1 MYTCSTK
8 ISTESSEEFDRKI
21 SIEKKKR
28 VLMEESRSGSVAQ
41 SQETSMFATEDEE
54 NALSETRVSGNVAG
68 KTIILIHD
76 VIDTGRLLKTAV
88 EALKTAGATCIYVL
102 ATHGVFSAEALAIIV
117 SLDPKFVK
125 SVHVTNSIPQ
135 NISKAILKERLG
147 IIDVSALIAEIIR
160 RHHYCES
167 VSIVGG
173 EFKPNE
179 FKSEWVHID
188 DHHGKPMGIK
198 VDNTSLGQ
206 LGVHISQ
213 SNEVS
218 QRSDEDSNSASN
230 RPLQRVR
237 KGYRLSSKCWD

>member
-1 MYTCSTK
+1 M
-8 ISTESSEEFDRKI
+8 
-21 SIEKKKR
+21 
-28 VLMEESRSGSVAQ
+28 
-41 SQETSMFATEDEE
+41 
-54 NALSETRVSGNVAG
+54 
-68 KTIILIHD
+68 
-76 VIDTGRLLKTAV
+76 
-88 EALKTAGATCIYVL
+88 

-125 SVHVTNSIPQ
+125 SVNVTNSIPQ

-147 IIDVSALIAEIIR
+147 IIDVSGIHRSIEYNIKSILKKHHRFSTLNITKQILLNIALIAEIIR

-179 FKSEWVHID
+179 FKSEWVRID
-188 DHHGKPMGIK
+188 EHPGNSDVPMGIK
-198 VDNTSLGQ
+198 VDNNSVGQ

-213 SNEVS
+213 SNAVS

-230 RPLQRVR
+230 RPLARVR

>member
-1 MYTCSTK
+1 M
-8 ISTESSEEFDRKI
+8 
-21 SIEKKKR
+21 
-28 VLMEESRSGSVAQ
+28 
-41 SQETSMFATEDEE
+41 
-54 NALSETRVSGNVAG
+54 
-68 KTIILIHD
+68 
-76 VIDTGRLLKTAV
+76 
-88 EALKTAGATCIYVL
+88 
-102 ATHGVFSAEALAIIV
+102 ATHRVFSAEALAIIV

-135 NISKAILKERLG
+135 NISKAILKDRLG
-147 IIDVSALIAEIIR
+147 IIDVSGIYRSIAYIIIILICKKNSSLNITKQILLNIALIAEIIR

-179 FKSEWVHID
+179 FKSEWVRID
-188 DHHGKPMGIK
+188 EHHGNVDVPMGIK
-198 VDNTSLGQ
+198 VDNHSVGQ

-213 SNEVS
+213 SNAVS
-218 QRSDEDSNSASN
+218 QRSDEDSIGANN

>member
-1 MYTCSTK
+1 MLKFEYY
-8 ISTESSEEFDRKI
+8 I
-21 SIEKKKR
+21 
-28 VLMEESRSGSVAQ
+28 Q
-41 SQETSMFATEDEE
+41 
-54 NALSETRVSGNVAG
+54 
-68 KTIILIHD
+68 IL
-76 VIDTGRLLKTAV
+76 L
-88 EALKTAGATCIYVL
+88 
-102 ATHGVFSAEALAIIV
+102 
-117 SLDPKFVK
+117 
-125 SVHVTNSIPQ
+125 
-135 NISKAILKERLG
+135 NI
-147 IIDVSALIAEIIR
+147 ALIAEIIR